1 MCVLCCSVLLYLNSS
16 IGRCSECFFS
26 IISHCDTNLA
36 LPESFLKQI
45 LRSKKTSVVV
55 GNKFFIIFEYFR
67 ITIFK

>member
-45 LRSKKTSVVV
+45 LRSKKTSVVC
-55 GNKFFIIFEYFR
+55 GK
-67 ITIFK
+67 